1 MIDLST
7 TYMGLKLAHPLLPS
21 ASPLARNLD
30 GIKRLEDAGAPAI
43 VLPSLFEEQIE
54 QESHSLNHFMSY
66 GAESFNEATTY
77 FPEMGTY
84 NTGPDH
90 YLELIHQA
98 KKAAHIPIIASLNG
112 VTDGAWIDY
121 ARRIQQAGAD
131 ALELNIYY
139 VPADPKI
146 SAEQVERRYI
156 DALFHVKRT
165 VTIPVAVKLSP
176 YFSAMGNMAKRL
188 SDSGANALVLFNR
201 FYQPDFDLDNYEV
214 VPHLVLSNSDEL
226 RLPLRWI
233 AILYKRVASD
243 LALTTGVHTHLDAIK
258 GLMAG
263 SAVVMLASE
272 LLANGT
278 KRIGEILHD
287 LQGWMAEREYVSV
300 RQMRGS
306 MSQAHVRNPA
316 MFERANYM
324 KTLDSWRPDP
334 VGQSL
339 SR

>member
-1 MIDLST
+1 MNAANHAGNFLS
-7 TYMGLKLAHPLLPS
+7 
-21 ASPLARNLD
+21 RF
-30 GIKRLEDAGAPAI
+30 R
-43 VLPSLFEEQIE
+43 
-54 QESHSLNHFMSY
+54 
-66 GAESFNEATTY
+66 
-77 FPEMGTY
+77 GTFCQL
-84 NTGPDH
+84 TH
-90 YLELIHQA
+90 LIHQA

-214 VPHLVLSNSDEL
+214 VPHLVLSDSDDI
-226 RLPLRWI
+226 RR
-233 AILYKRVASD
+233 
-243 LALTTGVHTHLDAIK
+243 LDAATYQ
-258 GLMAG
+258 LDDRSAG
-263 SAVVMLASE
+263 APTVFQL
-272 LLANGT
+272 
-278 KRIGEILHD
+278 
-287 LQGWMAEREYVSV
+287 
-300 RQMRGS
+300 
-306 MSQAHVRNPA
+306 
-316 MFERANYM
+316 
-324 KTLDSWRPDP
+324 
-334 VGQSL
+334 VG
-339 SR
+339 

>member
-1 MIDLST
+1 MRAVRAKVQVPI
-7 TYMGLKLAHPLLPS
+7 
-21 ASPLARNLD
+21 
-30 GIKRLEDAGAPAI
+30 AI
-43 VLPSLFEEQIE
+43 
-54 QESHSLNHFMSY
+54 
-66 GAESFNEATTY
+66 
-77 FPEMGTY
+77 
-84 NTGPDH
+84 
-90 YLELIHQA
+90 
-98 KKAAHIPIIASLNG
+98 
-112 VTDGAWIDY
+112 
-121 ARRIQQAGAD
+121 
-131 ALELNIYY
+131 
-139 VPADPKI
+139 
-146 SAEQVERRYI
+146 
-156 DALFHVKRT
+156 
-165 VTIPVAVKLSP
+165 KLSP
-176 YFSAMGNMAKRL
+176 FFTALPNMARRL
-188 SDSGANALVLFNR
+188 VEAGANGLVLFNR
-201 FYQPDFDLDNYEV
+201 FYQPDLDLETLSV
-214 VPHLVLSNSDEL
+214 VPNLVLSNSHEM

-243 LALTTGVHTHLDAIK
+243 LALTTGVHNHLDAIK

-263 SAVVMLASE
+263 SAAVMLASE
-272 LLANGT
+272 LLVNGT